1 MTKKR
6 KRVNTNKSAIT
17 SSNSKYSRVKEYLNQ
32 DWKKRKRWH
41 VKTVWDSDNWIR
53 DGEIGF
59 PDRLLR
65 ANLGSVPG
73 WWGRLVDD
81 VEEEEEDAGLIQ
93 R

>member
-1 MTKKR
+1 M
-6 KRVNTNKSAIT
+6 
-17 SSNSKYSRVKEYLNQ
+17 
-32 DWKKRKRWH
+32 
-41 VKTVWDSDNWIR
+41 KTVWDSDNWIR